1 MSKRRKKASGRKAP
15 RSGANSGHH
24 FKLALAGLFLA
35 GFLIVCLVVL
45 SSLKPSHRQVEVPP
59 PVAVDLSRLT
69 QDIQVELE
77 SAMLRSGASLDR
89 LEVIQQGQSRRLEVD
104 GNFPDQ
110 QILEEL
116 SSRLHRLT
124 PDLELLVSA
133 AEKRIVVSKGS
144 LALFT
149 LVFSPEQYRPQRSDK
164 PRVAIIMDDLGR
176 DLRLAKQAI
185 ALDYQITMAI
195 LPNERHASEVATL
208 AHRRGREVMV
218 HIPMEPEGYPA
229 ANPGEGALFV
239 DLPTEEIQRRF
250 LGYLDR
256 IPYAVGGNNHMGS
269 RFTTNHAGM
278 RAVLELMLQEGMF
291 FVDSRTTGG
300 SIALEEARLLKVP
313 ATARDVFLDNDA
325 DVERIARQ
333 IRKLVVLAGKKGSAV
348 GICHPYPETLAALQ
362 QELPGLSHDG
372 VVVVPA
378 SQLIRRSPE

>member
-1 MSKRRKKASGRKAP
+1 MSKRRKKASGRKVS
-15 RSGANSGHH
+15 RSGAGPGHR

-45 SSLKPSHRQVEVPP
+45 SSLKQAQRQVEVAP
-59 PVAVDLSRLT
+59 PVVTNLHQLT

-89 LEVIQQGQSRRLEVD
+89 LEVLQQGQSRRLQVD
-104 GNFPDQ
+104 GNFPEQ
-110 QILEEL
+110 KILTEL
-116 SSRLHRLT
+116 SSRLHRLA

-133 AEKRIVVSKGS
+133 EQNRIVVSRAS
-144 LALFT
+144 LPLFT
-149 LVFSPEQYRPQRSDK
+149 LDFSPEKYRPQQSGK

-176 DLRLAKQAI
+176 DLRLAKQAV
-185 ALDYQITMAI
+185 ALDFQVTMAI

-208 AHRRGREVMV
+208 AHRRGREVMI
-218 HIPMEPEGYPA
+218 HIPMEPEEYPT
-229 ANPGEGALFV
+229 ANPNKNTLFV
-239 DLPTEEIQRRF
+239 DLSTEEIQRRF

-269 RFTTNHAGM
+269 RFTTDRTGM
-278 RAVLELMLQEGMF
+278 RAVLELMRQEGLF
-291 FVDSRTTGG
+291 FVDSRTTGR
-300 SIALEEARLLKVP
+300 SIALDEARLMQVP

-333 IRKLVVLAGKKGSAV
+333 IRKLVLLAVKKGSAV

-362 QELPGLSHDG
+362 QELPGLSRDG

-378 SQLIRRSPE
+378 SQLIRR